1 MTTTTRRSIPV
12 AVAAALA
19 LGALTGLSACGA
31 DGETSTTTTAAAGS
45 STTNSS
51 TAGDDTSTTS
61 TDADP
66 STTGATDTSEPGDG
80 GATTAGLGSLAEGS
94 HTGYFRGISDGM
106 VEGQPVS
113 IVSFDDVEFP
123 TGQEAVDAA
132 IAAGDAEP
140 GATSIDN
147 DYYLVNDDETPIDLP
162 VIPDSQVW
170 VLVEGSP
177 ETVPAGIEDAVA
189 QPGIYRIEVVVV
201 RGVSLIT
208 GVEGVF
214 VP

>member
-1 MTTTTRRSIPV
+1 MDVT
-12 AVAAALA
+12 
-19 LGALTGLSACGA
+19 LS
-31 DGETSTTTTAAAGS
+31 TWIWV
-45 STTNSS
+45 
-51 TAGDDTSTTS
+51 
-61 TDADP
+61 
-66 STTGATDTSEPGDG
+66 
-80 GATTAGLGSLAEGS
+80 AGLGGAGGVASAWLTRQRGALLIRIGHLA
-94 HTGYFRGISDGM
+94 
-106 VEGQPVS
+106 V
-113 IVSFDDVEFP
+113 
-123 TGQEAVDAA
+123 AAA

>member
-1 MTTTTRRSIPV
+1 
-12 AVAAALA
+12 VAAGLA
-19 LGALTGLSACGA
+19 LGALAGLTACGA
-31 DGETSTTTTAAAGS
+31 DGETSSPTTVAAGS
-45 STTNSS
+45 STTE
-51 TAGDDTSTTS
+51 AATTS
-61 TDADP
+61 TDDDP
-66 STTGATDTSEPGDG
+66 STTGAPATT
-80 GATTAGLGSLAEGS
+80 GATDGDATTSGLGTLAEGS
-94 HTGYFRGISDGM
+94 HTGYLRGITDGM
-106 VEGQPVS
+106 VEGQQVS
-113 IVSFDDVEFP
+113 IVSFDDVDFL

-147 DYYLVNDDETPIDLP
+147 DYYLVNDDETPISLP